1 MFLNG
6 YSVRVPE
13 GDERAHGYVHLR
25 HGQTY
30 SLVLGNKSSCRCDV
44 TVAIDGK
51 DIGTW
56 RMERGQTV
64 TLERPANE
72 AKLFTFY
79 KATSAEGVQVGGGV
93 LSDDRGLL
101 RVTFVPEDTARPTT
115 IMRGQSAF
123 HASIGDSIS
132 PQGLPDYA
140 SVNCMASPSVSS
152 GVTGLS
158 GHSSQEFGVA
168 GHMRLDHGATQVVN
182 LRLVCV
188 DVVVPGDP
196 TVLRP
201 VMAQSTPVPA
211 PVG

>member
-13 GDERAHGYVHLR
+13 GDERAHGYVHLQ

-56 RMERGQTV
+56 RMERGQTI

-79 KATSAEGVQVGGGV
+79 KAVSAEGVQVGAGV
-93 LSDDRGLL
+93 LMDDRGLL
-101 RVTFVPEDTARPTT
+101 RVTFVPEDTTKPAT
-115 IMRGQSAF
+115 IMRSTSVF
-123 HASIGDSIS
+123 HASCGGGEGLV
-132 PQGLPDYA
+132 PQAYA
-140 SVNCMASPSVSS
+140 SVNCSVAPSVQA

-158 GHSSQEFGVA
+158 GHSTQEFGVA
-168 GHMRLDHGATQVVN
+168 PYMRLDHGATQVIN

-188 DVVVPGDP
+188 DVAIPVGPS
-196 TVLRP
+196 VLRP
-201 VMAQSTPVPA
+201 VTSQSTPVPA
-211 PVG
+211 PIG

>member
-6 YSVRVPE
+6 YSVRIPE
-13 GDERAHGYVHLR
+13 GDERAHGYVHLK

-56 RMERGQTV
+56 RMERGQTI

-79 KATSAEGVQVGGGV
+79 KAVSAEGVQVGAAV
-93 LSDDRGLL
+93 LKDDQGLL
-101 RVTFVPEDTARPTT
+101 RVTFVPEDATKPAAILRAT
-115 IMRGQSAF
+115 SVF
-123 HASIGDSIS
+123 HASIGDGETLA
-132 PQGLPDYA
+132 PQAYA
-140 SVNCMASPSVSS
+140 SVNCMASPSVSP

-158 GHSSQEFGVA
+158 GHSTQEFGVA
-168 GHMRLDHGATQVVN
+168 PYMRLDHGATQVVN

-188 DVVVPGDP
+188 DVIVPGDP
-196 TVLRP
+196 SPLRP
-201 VMAQSTPVPA
+201 VTSQSTPVPA
-211 PVG
+211 PI